1 MCDTELK
8 DYFCSIEVL
17 QISYMN
23 VMVLKRFLSAIALSG
38 MAAVAFSQPEAAPA
52 KPTHFAMV
60 SSVTNNG
67 MSFIPTFT
75 LGKPAAIFELSVGRR
90 LTFDPQFR
98 FALEGKPWSFL
109 FWLRYDLIRQ
119 DHFQM
124 KVGFHPALSFQYR
137 TYTSGDESVE
147 TMVVRRYLA
156 GELAPTWIAGTHFSA
171 GIYYLASHG
180 IENDITQYTHYLVL
194 RATVMNVSLPGQLLF
209 RVTPK
214 VYYLKMDARAG
225 TYAAATLGLSHKKIP
240 LSVTSMLNKTLRSE
254 ITGTKDFSWNISL
267 VYTFSR
273 NFAIVK

>member
-1 MCDTELK
+1 M
-8 DYFCSIEVL
+8 SVL
-17 QISYMN
+17 LHKWYLFTI
-23 VMVLKRFLSAIALSG
+23 VLSG
-38 MAAVAFSQPEAAPA
+38 LAAVAFSQPVDSMA
-52 KPTHFAMV
+52 KVSHFSVV

-156 GELAPTWIAGTHFSA
+156 GELAPTWVAGKHFST
-171 GIYYLASHG
+171 GIYYLASRG
-180 IENDITQYTHYLVL
+180 IEDDITQYTHYLVL
-194 RATVMNVSLPGQLLF
+194 RATVMNVSLPGKLLF
-209 RVTPK
+209 RVTPQ
-214 VYYLKMDARAG
+214 VYYLKMDDRAG
-225 TYAAATLGLSHKKIP
+225 TYTAATMGLSHKRIP
-240 LSVTSMLNKTLRSE
+240 LSVTSMLNKTLQSE

-273 NFAIVK
+273 NFTTAK